1 MTDPHRDE
9 RIAKVI
15 ALILR
20 CGTILASVA
29 VVIGGIVYLYF
40 HGFDVPNYHAFRG
53 EPQQFHT
60 LSGIVKDALHGHGTG
75 LIELG
80 LLILVLTPF
89 ARVAYSVC
97 AWTVRRNYKYAV
109 LTLIVLSLLFFSM
122 AAILFS

>member
-9 RIAKVI
+9 RIENVI

-20 CGTILASVA
+20 CGTLLASLA
-29 VVIGGIVYLYF
+29 VVAGGIIYLYW
-40 HGFDVPNYHAFRG
+40 HGFDVPNYHVFRG
-53 EPQQFHT
+53 EPHEFHT
-60 LSGIVKDALHGHGTG
+60 LSGIVTEALHGKGAG

-80 LLILVLTPF
+80 LLLLILTPF

-97 AWTVRRNYKYAV
+97 AWSVRRNYKYAL